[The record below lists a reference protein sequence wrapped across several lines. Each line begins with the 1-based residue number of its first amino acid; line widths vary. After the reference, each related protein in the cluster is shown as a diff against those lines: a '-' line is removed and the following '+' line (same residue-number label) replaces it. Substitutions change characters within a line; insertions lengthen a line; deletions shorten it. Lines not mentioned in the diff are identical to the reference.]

1 MKRPN
6 EQAGLLLAMMEP
18 SPAFESE
25 FQDWYDLE
33 HFPERAAIDGFL
45 TATRL
50 ICIDGWPR
58 YLTLYDLADVD
69 VLRGEAYGRIAGE
82 NYSRWTHRVVPR
94 LWGQYRAESVQVYP
108 GKALLEEKG
117 RFSRVMLWRFRDVP
131 PVAGAEIVQGLR
143 TIYEGRPETAQVRV
157 FTSRQK
163 DATDH
168 IGLVE
173 LHAPYS
179 PPPEAV
185 EALGAGVRHLDMVN
199 SYTRYNR
206 S

>member
-1 MKRPN
+1 MKRTDDP
-6 EQAGLLLAMMEP
+6 AGLLLAMMEP
-18 SPAFESE
+18 SPAFEAE

-33 HFPERAAIDGFL
+33 HFPERAEIDGFL

-50 ICIDGWPR
+50 ICVDGWPR

-69 VLRGEAYGRIAGE
+69 VLRADGYGRIAGS
-82 NYSRWTHRVVPR
+82 NYSRWTNRVTSR
-94 LWGQYRAESVQVYP
+94 LWGQYRAEAVQIYP
-108 GKALLEEKG
+108 GKARLGDRG
-117 RFSRVMLWRFRDVP
+117 RSSRVVLWRFRDLP
-131 PVAGAEIVQGLR
+131 PAAGDAVVQGLR
-143 TIYEGRPETAQVRV
+143 TLYEGRAETAQVRV
-157 FTSRQK
+157 FTSPQK
-163 DATDH
+163 DATDL

-179 PPPEAV
+179 PPPGAV
-185 EALGAGVRHLDMVN
+185 EVFGESIRHLDMVN